1 MEGTRSASMTRG
13 CDAPERGQA
22 APVRHHGVRAVGLA
36 TTIAAVS
43 LFHMLTDPRRVLLH
57 ELYEYLYYAPVVAA
71 AYWYGAPGGL
81 LTALAASLAYI
92 PHIRTTW
99 ADNFPYTASQYAQ
112 VLAFHLLGGLV
123 GALMTSQKRM
133 TARYRDAAT
142 ALEARHRELQ
152 ESQEHL
158 RRAERLSALG
168 EIAAGLAHELRNPL
182 AGLRGALDIVAS
194 RLQPATPEAEFAQVA
209 RTELDRLSRL
219 LDEFLAYARP
229 RPPRLE
235 PAGLQPVVDRVVAL
249 LGTEADR
256 RGVRLVVDG
265 RGSDSSV
272 QIDAEQITQ
281 VLFNVVLNAIQAS
294 PEGGRV
300 TISRSTATGQ
310 AMLCVDD
317 EGPGIAPEHMARIF
331 EPFFTTKHRGTGLG
345 LAVSQR
351 IVAAHG
357 GTIELER
364 RVPRGTSVRIRLP
377 LGTVPAGAPAG
388 TAGAS
393 HV

>member
-1 MEGTRSASMTRG
+1 MTRSRDASG
-13 CDAPERGQA
+13 RGQPA
-22 APVRHHGVRAVGLA
+22 SRSHHAVRVAGLA
-36 TTIAAVS
+36 TAIAAVS
-43 LFHMLTDPRRVLLH
+43 LLHMLTDPRRVLLH

-71 AYWYGAPGGL
+71 ASWYGAPGGL

-194 RLQPATPEAEFAQVA
+194 RLQPGTPEAEFAQVA
-209 RTELDRLSRL
+209 RTELERLSRL

-235 PAGLQPVVDRVVAL
+235 PAGLQSVVDRVVAL
-249 LGTEADR
+249 LGTEAER

-265 RGSDSSV
+265 PGRDSSV
-272 QIDAEQITQ
+272 VIDAEQMTQ

-300 TISRSTATGQ
+300 TISRWTANGQ
-310 AMLCVDD
+310 AMLCVED

>member
-1 MEGTRSASMTRG
+1 MEAARSASVTAGR
-13 CDAPERGQA
+13 DASAGGKPA
-22 APVRHHGVRAVGLA
+22 AWPNHAARAAGLA
-36 TTIAAVS
+36 AAIAAVS
-43 LFHMLTDPRRVLLH
+43 LLHMVTDPRRVLLH

-81 LTALAASLAYI
+81 LTALAASVAYI

-99 ADNFPYTASQYAQ
+99 ADNFPYAASQYAQ

-133 TARYRDAAT
+133 TARYRDAAI
-142 ALEARHRELQ
+142 ALEARHRELE
-152 ESQEHL
+152 ESHAHL

-182 AGLRGALDIVAS
+182 AGVRGALDIVAS
-194 RLQPATPEAEFAQVA
+194 RVQPGTPEAEFAGVA
-209 RTELDRLSRL
+209 RTELERLGRL
-219 LDEFLAYARP
+219 LEEFLAYARP
-229 RPPRLE
+229 RPPRLQ
-235 PAGLQPVVDRVVAL
+235 PAALQPVVDRVLAL
-249 LGTEADR
+249 LGPEAER
-256 RGVRLVVDG
+256 RHVRLTVDG
-265 RGSDSSV
+265 SGGDTSAA
-272 QIDAEQITQ
+272 IDAEQITQ

-300 TISRSTATGQ
+300 SICRWTDAGHVTLS
-310 AMLCVDD
+310 VDD
-317 EGPGIAPEHMARIF
+317 EGPGIAPEHLPRVF

-364 RVPRGTSVRIRLP
+364 RVPTGTSVHIRLP
-377 LGTVPAGAPAG
+377 VGTVPAEPPAG

-393 HV
+393 HG